1 MLPGNF
7 FVVGHTEHSWLFPR
21 TSLVMHHAGAGTTHT
36 ACRAGVP
43 SVALPFGVDQ
53 PFWAGRLHAV
63 GVAPQYIR
71 ANKIAA
77 TTLAK
82 MIDYAE
88 QDDVRGRAR
97 ELGAAMALEAG
108 VTNAVRGIE
117 RLLEK

>member
-1 MLPGNF
+1 
-7 FVVGHTEHSWLFPR
+7 
-21 TSLVMHHAGAGTTHT
+21 
-36 ACRAGVP
+36 
-43 SVALPFGVDQ
+43 VALPFAVDQ

-71 ANKIAA
+71 GTKIEAP
-77 TTLAK
+77 TLAK

-88 QDDVRGRAR
+88 REVVRSRAR
-97 ELGAAMALEAG
+97 ELGAAMACEAG